1 MGFNYNML
9 TLMLDAWTATCI
21 CGLRGIYHVVCKVLE
36 PLDDKYYKQI
46 IYNPYSANLT
56 QTQYIPFKP
65 LDLSLVPLSIRLNWV
80 NIFFTRI

>member
-46 IYNPYSANLT
+46 IYNPYSANSDAIHII
-56 QTQYIPFKP
+56 QTIRPKP
-65 LDLSLVPLSIRLNWV
+65 CTLVH
-80 NIFFTRI
+80 